1 MERARWTVHRG
12 HRILFV
18 DYSGLQNY
26 DDVLATIEQAKQL
39 IVQEPENSVLILSF
53 IRDAKLDATANQAI
67 KDFAL
72 HNQPYA
78 CAGAV
83 VGASPIHRLLIEA
96 ARIFSNR
103 DLHAFDTLAKAKEW
117 LIQQSRLAGSAE
129 QTA

>member
-1 MERARWTVHRG
+1 MDRARWTVHRG
-12 HRILFV
+12 RRILFV
-18 DYSGLQNY
+18 DYSGLQNS
-26 DDVLATIEQAKQL
+26 DEVLATIEQAKEL

-53 IRDAKLDATANQAI
+53 LRGAKLDATANQAL

-72 HNQPYA
+72 HNAPYA

-103 DLHAFDTLAKAKEW
+103 DLGTFTTLAKAKDW
-117 LIQQSRLAGSAE
+117 LIQQRRFAASAE